1 MSGLFHLKRLG
12 VRQTW
17 QRPLLAPIRYDDF
30 TQDCPTS
37 DLTQLSADQPR
48 YVKGTVT
55 APMRS
60 ILGGNRFLAE
70 IKDSGGALVAVE
82 GDREDME
89 EAGRELAEEGQ
100 TAHLIARLHTRAKG
114 GAYLTDV
121 RAVPTEWRGRVRP
134 AYPYPA
140 RLRVQPDPEGTVRN
154 QILSALPHDLP
165 ETESRIRDRCRRY
178 GLDDATLATLLEPF
192 SDIVP
197 ALSAMHLPADVATGW
212 GAQEAL
218 DRLGQRLELALLLRP
233 WTQTPDAPDSQGHLG

>member
-12 VRQTW
+12 VHQTW
-17 QRPLLAPIRYDDF
+17 QRPLLAPVRYDDF
-30 TQDCPTS
+30 TQVRPTS
-37 DLTQLSADQPR
+37 DLTRLSSDQPR

-55 APMRS
+55 VPMRP

-70 IKDSGGALVAVE
+70 IKDSAGALVAVE

-100 TAHLIARLHTRAKG
+100 IAHLMARLHTRAKG

-134 AYPYPA
+134 VYPYPA
-140 RLRVQPDPEGTVRN
+140 RLRVQPDPEGTVRD
-154 QILSALPHDLP
+154 QILSALPLDLP
-165 ETESRIRDRCRRY
+165 EIESRIRDRCRRY
-178 GLDDATLATLLEPF
+178 GLDDSALATVLEPF
-192 SDIVP
+192 PNILP
-197 ALSAMHLPADVATGW
+197 ALSAMHLPEDVATGW
-212 GAQEAL
+212 AAQEAV

-233 WTQTPDAPDSQGHLG
+233 WAQGPDASGPEEHLG